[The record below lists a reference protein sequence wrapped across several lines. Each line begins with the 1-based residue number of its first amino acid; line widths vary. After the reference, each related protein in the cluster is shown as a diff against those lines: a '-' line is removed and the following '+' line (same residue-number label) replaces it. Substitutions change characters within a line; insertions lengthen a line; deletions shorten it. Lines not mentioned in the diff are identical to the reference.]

1 MHTIVVGV
9 DGSEASLEALGF
21 ALNEARIRGGEVK
34 AVNAWH
40 VPAVVYE
47 VGWTAAPIDLSEF
60 PKLAEASLDK
70 SLDDAGVAGS
80 GVTVTRVV
88 REGQAAD
95 ILCEEANGADLL
107 VVGSRGLGGFRGL
120 LLGSVSQ
127 QCANHAPCP
136 VVIIPHER
144 HEQPPSS

>member
-9 DGSEASLEALGF
+9 DGSDASLKALSF
-21 ALNEARIRGGEVK
+21 AIEEARVRGAQVK
-34 AVNAWH
+34 AVQAWH

-47 VGWTAAPIDLSEF
+47 VGWTAAPVDLAEF
-60 PKLAEASLDK
+60 PKLAKATLTATLEQA
-70 SLDDAGVAGS
+70 AVAES
-80 GVTVTRVV
+80 GVEVSAVIC
-88 REGQAAD
+88 EGQAAD
-95 ILCEEANGADLL
+95 ILCEQAKGADLL

-144 HEQPPSS
+144 DEESEA